1 MDLQLLRHQTCNVTV
16 KGGKEDFGR
25 KYQLENTW
33 DFEVFDALLLM
44 VELSVVDGRGRGV
57 GGEVNSLALEMP
69 SYQSLASYFLLSLE
83 SF

>member
-16 KGGKEDFGR
+16 KGGKQDFGR

-44 VELSVVDGRGRGV
+44 G
-57 GGEVNSLALEMP
+57 
-69 SYQSLASYFLLSLE
+69 
-83 SF
+83 